1 LAPAPEPVDADSPD
15 AASSP
20 TPEVP
25 EGDELD
31 ASLSSSRLFDAAC
44 AAEGPLAACWG
55 ETKRA

>member
-1 LAPAPEPVDADSPD
+1 MLSRSLDAPGLRLSSSRSLLAGGPLA

-25 EGDELD
+25 DGDELD

-44 AAEGPLAACWG
+44 AAEG
-55 ETKRA
+55 